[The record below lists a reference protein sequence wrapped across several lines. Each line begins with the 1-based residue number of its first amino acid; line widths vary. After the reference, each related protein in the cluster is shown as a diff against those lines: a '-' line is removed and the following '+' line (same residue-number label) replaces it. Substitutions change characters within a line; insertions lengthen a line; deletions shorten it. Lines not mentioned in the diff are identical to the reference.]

1 MASELQRIVPAPQP
15 EMMEILEAHQV
26 TREFYQELQYR
37 EEFERYCDW
46 YYLTAQQNQQE
57 LQQMRSEL
65 NIFGWF
71 LGKRRTQI

>member
-1 MASELQRIVPAPQP
+1 MTKEFQRIVPAPQP
-15 EMMEILEAHQV
+15 EMMEILEACHV

-46 YYLTAQQNQQE
+46 YYLTAKQHQQE
-57 LQQMRSEL
+57 LEEMREDL

-71 LGKRRTQI
+71 LGKRKTRG